1 MSRIDHSPSVSQAI
15 ARARSEAEQY
25 SMGRL
30 KGLTDKCADP
40 VAPLLFT
47 EDCYLL
53 YISAMFFQN
62 LNVIPVGARLASG
75 EILDDHV

>member
-1 MSRIDHSPSVSQAI
+1 VR
-15 ARARSEAEQY
+15 R
-25 SMGRL
+25 
-30 KGLTDKCADP
+30 P

-53 YISAMFFQN
+53 YILAMFFQN
-62 LNVIPVGARLASG
+62 LNVIPVGARLAPG